1 MIVSKEAVMK
11 DADRSQHRTVL
22 RKSHM
27 PENSL
32 FYEKVVPILLVVMGI
47 ITTVLILFAAGVLL
61 GIVRF

>member
-1 MIVSKEAVMK
+1 MEDMN
-11 DADRSQHRTVL
+11 RSSRRSEL

-32 FYEKVVPILLVVMGI
+32 FFEKVIPILLVVMGI
-47 ITTVLILFAAGVLL
+47 IMTALILFAAGVLL

>member
-1 MIVSKEAVMK
+1 MDDV
-11 DADRSQHRTVL
+11 DRPPPSNML

-47 ITTVLILFAAGVLL
+47 LTTVLILFAAGVLL
-61 GIVRF
+61 GIIRF

>member
-1 MIVSKEAVMK
+1 MK

-47 ITTVLILFAAGVLL
+47 LTTVLILFAAGVLL

>member
-1 MIVSKEAVMK
+1 MEDVDQS
-11 DADRSQHRTVL
+11 RRRNVL

-47 ITTVLILFAAGVLL
+47 ITTALILFAAGVLL
-61 GIVRF
+61 GIVHF

>member
-1 MIVSKEAVMK
+1 MDDV
-11 DADRSQHRTVL
+11 DRPPRRNML

-47 ITTVLILFAAGVLL
+47 ITTTLILFAAGVLL
-61 GIVRF
+61 GIVNF